1 LGALLAGML
10 KLTIPFFSIAA
21 GVAAAYLFRNT
32 WHLEGV
38 KPDDAFLMLMTKVVP
53 AGAGLYGWIL
63 AGLTAAI
70 FSSIYSMLNAAS
82 TLITVDVYQQYVH
95 KAASDQQMVSVGRWS
110 VVLLTPTS
118 SGNFFLE
125 LSRNTSY
132 LKPGIVAIFFW
143 GVISRKIHP
152 ASAVPVLILSPI
164 LSIAVELVYGV
175 ASNSFPFLR
184 ETFGSQ
190 LNFMH
195 RVMVVFIGCVVLQ
208 WLISKRLNELRG
220 GPPAVDTMDVLSVN
234 NGWWKPLAWFIL
246 IQVIGCL
253 LIQGGMKA
261 SWVAWPAALGT
272 FLLFIPATL
281 QQREVL
287 ADSPDD
293 ATGKSVHLFAGLLG
307 SVTVWILYYF
317 S

>member
-1 LGALLAGML
+1 
-10 KLTIPFFSIAA
+10 
-21 GVAAAYLFRNT
+21 
-32 WHLEGV
+32 
-38 KPDDAFLMLMTKVVP
+38 
-53 AGAGLYGWIL
+53 
-63 AGLTAAI
+63 
-70 FSSIYSMLNAAS
+70 
-82 TLITVDVYQQYVH
+82 
-95 KAASDQQMVSVGRWS
+95 
-110 VVLLTPTS
+110 
-118 SGNFFLE
+118 
-125 LSRNTSY
+125 
-132 LKPGIVAIFFW
+132 
-143 GVISRKIHP
+143 VISRKIHP

-175 ASNSFPFLR
+175 ASNSFPFLH
-184 ETFGSQ
+184 ETFGAQ
-190 LNFMH
+190 FNFMH

-261 SWVAWPAALGT
+261 SWVAWPAAMGT
-272 FLLFIPATL
+272 FLLFIPATR